1 MDSLVVLL
9 TQPGIT
15 GVCRHLSFFLLYFCY
30 HNQNAS
36 NSKFYPSCFFLCEPN
51 QKNSW
56 KKSSLRERQ
65 SLRLQGPCF
74 SASPLT
80 SESSTLTPK
89 AQELLLTSVCF
100 HLAASPRID
109 YVMGWLLPTIIVPL
123 YDAFCVPC
131 VECCRHFLQAQKN
144 NRHIAFP
151 VLYKLDWQKTI
162 HIIYI
167 LNVDKIS
174 II

>member
-1 MDSLVVLL
+1 MSAATSHFFYSTFDI
-9 TQPGIT
+9 IT
-15 GVCRHLSFFLLYFCY
+15 RMLQTASFIHFAFSFA
-30 HNQNAS
+30 NQT
-36 NSKFYPSCFFLCEPN
+36 K
-51 QKNSW
+51 KNSW

-131 VECCRHFLQAQKN
+131 VECCRHFLQAQKKH
-144 NRHIAFP
+144 RHIAFP